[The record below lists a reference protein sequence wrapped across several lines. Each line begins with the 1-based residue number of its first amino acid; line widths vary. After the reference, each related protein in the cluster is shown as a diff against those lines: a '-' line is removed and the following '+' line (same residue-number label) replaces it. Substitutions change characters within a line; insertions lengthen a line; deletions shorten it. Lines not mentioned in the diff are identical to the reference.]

1 MIIYLIH
8 SRWRD
13 CTDSEVGG
21 VRWRTE
27 SPSGYLHKVIQD
39 QFSMM
44 TSAIF
49 YWHLTLVQFKF
60 EST

>member
-13 CTDSEVGG
+13 CTDFEMGG

-27 SPSGYLHKVIQD
+27 SPSGYLHKVIG
-39 QFSMM
+39 SV
-44 TSAIF
+44 F
-49 YWHLTLVQFKF
+49 YDDIGNILLALDSRSV
-60 EST
+60 